1 MRKVFLVLFSILL
14 LFSCATGKELERV
27 ETTVE
32 KVEESSVIEGVVTE
46 PVPVAPIVDEEKEEL
61 DLSSFPLMFTDG
73 EFIDIKDESALAQK
87 EEKKIEKE
95 NEIEVET
102 IENEQKENIE
112 KDKTPIVYILIAI
125 FVVLALVIL
134 LIYFSN
140 RKGNSEG
147 KEDSLWDEK
156 EEYSSILEIL
166 SEEKNEENV

>member
-1 MRKVFLVLFSILL
+1 MTGVQT
-14 LFSCATGKELERV
+14 CAL
-27 ETTVE
+27 
-32 KVEESSVIEGVVTE
+32 
-46 PVPVAPIVDEEKEEL
+46 PI
-61 DLSSFPLMFTDG
+61 F
-73 EFIDIKDESALAQK
+73 
-87 EEKKIEKE
+87 
-95 NEIEVET
+95 
-102 IENEQKENIE
+102 
-112 KDKTPIVYILIAI
+112 YILIAI

>member
-1 MRKVFLVLFSILL
+1 MKKFFLILFSILL

-32 KVEESSVIEGVVTE
+32 KVEEKSVIEDVVTE